1 MRFNSSVFIAALAA
15 LASATPMSENHI
27 RDEASCTCGSD
38 MLQRSFEKCVYY
50 NVESSPSCQANEACV
65 YEQTISCA
73 EKNGCECPD
82 LKPPASTG
90 TTTPTPSPTP
100 DPTTLQIITIT
111 AFPSSSTP

>member
-1 MRFNSSVFIAALAA
+1 MRFNGSVVIAALAA
-15 LASATPMSENHI
+15 LASATPTRENNI
-27 RDEASCTCGSD
+27 RGDEASCTCGSD

-50 NVESSPSCQANEACV
+50 NVESSPSCQADEACV

-100 DPTTLQIITIT
+100 VPTTLQIITIT
-111 AFPSSSTP
+111 AIPSSTP